1 MGKYDPKKVMK
12 ELLDTVSEIYHDTG
26 ELKLTAEEIG
36 MSALK
41 VRKLLIT
48 AGEYESKLAD
58 EVGELFREGKS
69 VADIQELTGL
79 GRSSV
84 NGYLPYMKI
93 PYNAKEVSRN
103 AERIR
108 LYRKRKECVDHLQ
121 EDMSEASLWDT
132 IIVFQNYPFYT
143 VSELLF
149 RYEIKKGRDGSYNRE
164 LIVSRRKESKTLV
177 WSSVKMAFENAK
189 MMRGKVIERPKALGD
204 MRGISYVYPM
214 FYRFGIIEVPDR
226 IAEKKRQISGG

>member
-36 MSALK
+36 MSVLK

-79 GRSSV
+79 GRSSI

-108 LYRKRKECVDHLQ
+108 LYRKRKECVDLLQ

-143 VSELLF
+143 VSGLLF
-149 RYEIKKGRDGSYNRE
+149 RYEIKKGQDGSYNRE
-164 LIVSRRKESKTLV
+164 LIVSRRKESKTLA

-189 MMRGKVIERPKALGD
+189 MMRGKVIEPQ
-204 MRGISYVYPM
+204 GIRRYTGNIVCLSIV
-214 FYRFGIIEVPDR
+214 V
-226 IAEKKRQISGG
+226 KSK